1 MNAFET
7 AATALLAGFVPLL
20 WVCLRERE
28 IDAVAALELAGAVAT
43 LVLICLAE
51 GYHRGIYLGVAVV
64 CAAATWISGF
74 VFARFFG
81 RL

>member
-7 AATALLAGFVPLL
+7 AALALLAGFVPLG

-28 IDAVAALELAGAVAT
+28 LDSVAALELAGAVTT

-64 CAAATWISGF
+64 CAAAGSISGF
-74 VFARFFG
+74 VFARFLG
-81 RL
+81 RP

>member
-1 MNAFET
+1 VNAFM
-7 AATALLAGFVPLL
+7 AAALALLAGFVPLG
-20 WVCLRERE
+20 WVCLRGRE
-28 IDAVAALELAGAVAT
+28 LDGVVALELAGVVTT

-64 CAAATWISGF
+64 CSAVTWISGF